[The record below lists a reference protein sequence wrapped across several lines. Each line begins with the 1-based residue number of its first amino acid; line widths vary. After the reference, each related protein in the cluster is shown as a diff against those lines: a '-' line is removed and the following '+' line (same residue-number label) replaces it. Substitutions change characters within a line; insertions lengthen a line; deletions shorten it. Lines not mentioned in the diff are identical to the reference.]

1 MNLLEMKR
9 RLDSMPQPKIHEV
22 LADFEAHLIALS
34 RRQKFAICSPRKRA
48 YSPAARAAISQI
60 SGPPKFEKVS
70 R

>member
-34 RRQKFAICSPRKRA
+34 RRQKFAICPRKRA
-48 YSPAARAAISQI
+48 YSPAARAAANA
-60 SGPPKFEKVS
+60 PANRTS
-70 R
+70 RRAAA